1 MNTIFLLII
10 LLRAK
15 NKKSSSRSLNVLD
28 FWFEIAREPNVFP
41 RHCTTLWVV
50 TITLLFE
57 NKYKWDYVIHKMSY
71 GPTYKEKKRGARR
84 YTSVSVFAA
93 HTLLLEPFRLSQKRN
108 QGQKIRLLAL
118 CKGSDHFDMLIC
130 SFQTA
135 GICTCINSNIF
146 FFFFFFLMHK
156 HVKME
161 LPQ

>member
-50 TITLLFE
+50 TITLLCE

-71 GPTYKEKKRGARR
+71 GPTYKEKKKGGLEDTQVFQFSQLTHSFSSLSGSAKKETRGRK
-84 YTSVSVFAA
+84 YDSLHCV
-93 HTLLLEPFRLSQKRN
+93 K
-108 QGQKIRLLAL
+108 AL
-118 CKGSDHFDMLIC
+118 TTLIC
-130 SFQTA
+130 
-135 GICTCINSNIF
+135 
-146 FFFFFFLMHK
+146 
-156 HVKME
+156 
-161 LPQ
+161 